1 MIAGYE
7 NIYLCLGSI
16 SSLQLVKPFQN
27 FQLPIVHKF
36 NLVILPAIK
45 KQIMKNFSTILNVVL
60 LAAVAFLYF
69 HEFAGKKAKTIKTT
83 VNAGTKPDTQAA
95 AAPIAYVE
103 LDSLNERITFI
114 REKRRELEAEQRAIE
129 TEWENSYRGLE
140 SQKNNFLKKGDAITQ
155 QMAEE
160 FQGQLL
166 AQQQRVDEK
175 KQNLTQKLSEKSY
188 RFMDDI
194 QKKLKLFLVDYNKQ
208 KNYLY
213 ILTTGTGLDYM
224 VYKDSSMN
232 ITDDVV
238 AGMND
243 LLKKK

>member
-1 MIAGYE
+1 
-7 NIYLCLGSI
+7 
-16 SSLQLVKPFQN
+16 
-27 FQLPIVHKF
+27 
-36 NLVILPAIK
+36 
-45 KQIMKNFSTILNVVL
+45 MKNISTILNVVL

-69 HEFAGKKAKTIKTT
+69 HEFAGKNTKNTKTSLVTAT
-83 VNAGTKPDTQAA
+83 PAGTKVST
-95 AAPIAYVE
+95 APIAYVE
-103 LDSLNERITFI
+103 LDSLNAKISFI
-114 REKRRELEAEQRAIE
+114 KDKRKELEAEQRAIE

-140 SQKNNFLKKGDAITQ
+140 AQKNAFLKKGDAITQ

-194 QKKLKLFLVDYNKQ
+194 QKKLKLFLIDYNKE

-238 AGMND
+238 NGMND